1 MTKFLQGYAL
11 RVCLRGWSHGCLQR
25 IQDGGSRHLEF
36 RKKMSITLDCIK
48 ISAPNFMGRCITAPR
63 RLPRDQRSKPEV
75 NSCDVTSSSN
85 ERPEHKCVD
94 LSDYSR
100 YMIQVWAQA
109 LTLETWRN
117 LPNLLDFTAMLTHEQ
132 KSKLEIN
139 SRDVII

>member
-1 MTKFLQGYAL
+1 MVASNESKMAAAAILNFG
-11 RVCLRGWSHGCLQR
+11 
-25 IQDGGSRHLEF
+25 
-36 RKKMSITLDCIK
+36 KMSITLDCIK

-100 YMIQVWAQA
+100 YMIQV
-109 LTLETWRN
+109 
-117 LPNLLDFTAMLTHEQ
+117 
-132 KSKLEIN
+132 
-139 SRDVII
+139 